1 VETLIAIGQAIGLG
15 AACGLN
21 ALVPGLVA
29 AVALAIDIPYLDTNV
44 DDADH
49 AAVIAAL
56 GVASGLGIALGH
68 RIPVRAL
75 IALRTLAGGALAWV
89 AGGDESIVVAVA
101 GAAAALVVAIV
112 AVRVTA
118 RAGRAGSPAIASGL
132 AAAASFVGGALALV
146 PVVGYLL
153 AVAGLPL
160 ALRARRR
167 DDERHAGL
175 RILR

>member
-1 VETLIAIGQAIGLG
+1 VDTLIAIGQAVGLG

-29 AVALAIDIPYLDTNV
+29 AVALAVDIPYLDTDV

-56 GVASGLGIALGH
+56 GVTAGLGIAFSH
-68 RIPVRAL
+68 RIPARAL
-75 IALRTLAGGALAWV
+75 IALRTLAGGVLAWV
-89 AGGDESIVVAVA
+89 AGGDEAMGVAVA

-112 AVRVTA
+112 AVRLTS

-132 AAAASFVGGALALV
+132 AGTGSLIAGALALV

-153 AVAGLPL
+153 AVAGVPL
-160 ALRARRR
+160 ALRARSR